1 LVVTAVVAVA
11 WVWITEWLA
20 TEDGLEQM
28 VLLLVGFGT
37 VIGGAALIVLAL
49 GLLRRRGWARWGA
62 VVGFSLAAFA
72 ALSGLLATA
81 GVVLEPDVAGE
92 AGGARSLAEL
102 VPPVVSLVVSV
113 AVVVVVLLP
122 ATARDFRKIGQ
133 LPPRDGDR
141 RQGSGGP

>member
-1 LVVTAVVAVA
+1 VTAVVVVA

-37 VIGGAALIVLAL
+37 VLGGAALIVLAL

-62 VVGFSLAAFA
+62 VVGFSLAAVA
-72 ALSGLLATA
+72 ALSGLMATA
-81 GVVLEPDVAGE
+81 GVVLGPGVAGE
-92 AGGARSLAEL
+92 AGGARLAEL

-113 AVVVVVLLP
+113 AVVVLVLLP

-133 LPPRDGDR
+133 RPPRPPAAGAR
-141 RQGSGGP
+141 